1 MLKPSTLIR
10 KKLSKWFYG
19 TKHVMYKSSSKKTE
33 CFGALRMHKHLS
45 IHNVVVVQEIFEH
58 ILLTVVANAFSLCKN
73 QGMLWSALIVDQNV
87 IIPFSGMQT
96 SHFCSFVWKKI
107 LVYRKFYERY
117 QGKCVVFIRLPRYL
131 FFLRTRWRKKITS

>member
-33 CFGALRMHKHLS
+33 CFGALRMHKHLF

-73 QGMLWSALIVDQNV
+73 QGML
-87 IIPFSGMQT
+87 
-96 SHFCSFVWKKI
+96 
-107 LVYRKFYERY
+107 
-117 QGKCVVFIRLPRYL
+117 
-131 FFLRTRWRKKITS
+131 